1 MPENSNKQ
9 WRKPFKQSIFT
20 TQSADAM
27 SNKLLQPG
35 HPFYNTVLKNLYP
48 FILLICSF
56 GIYFTH
62 YGSPGAMFWDENYHI
77 ASAEKHVEGVMYM
90 EPHPPLGKML
100 MGLAEVVLAPNKHVD
115 KHKFTETDHIE
126 GADTPPDTKFTGYR
140 WPSVVLMAL
149 SVLFFYGI
157 LRRITQN
164 NLIAFLFSSFI
175 IFDNA
180 LVIQARAAM
189 LEGIQLFF
197 VLAALY
203 YFVRTATSDTKIK
216 LINYAILGLII
227 GLGISVKVTSAIEL
241 LLFVVL
247 FGIDQWRNLQTFNYR
262 ELIKRLALTVP
273 IGVGAVALVFLSVF
287 YIHIGMGTKV
297 IADHTYKASPEYLQ
311 AIRRGDTWSFAT
323 FTIGLHDNLKYMSEY
338 ADGVPKLDECKPDEN
353 GSFAMDWI
361 LGKKTISYRWD
372 KDTVDGKVQV
382 RYMSIVV
389 NPVIWFSVVAGIVLS
404 LGLIMSKYIYG
415 QQEKNTPLFYWIC
428 VFTSLYL
435 CYMIAILQ
443 IERVMYLYHYLLPLT
458 FGSINLALVFSYI
471 YREEILANNKHMW
484 INLGVY
490 IALVIAVFAFFAPFT
505 YGLAMTEDQ
514 FEMRNWFS
522 FWKLQVVQ

>member
-1 MPENSNKQ
+1 
-9 WRKPFKQSIFT
+9 
-20 TQSADAM
+20 M
-27 SNKLLQPG
+27 SNNLPKPVRNFYALVLQ
-35 HPFYNTVLKNLYP
+35 NIYP
-48 FILLICSF
+48 LILLICSF

-62 YGSPGAMFWDENYHI
+62 YGTPNAMFWDENYHI
-77 ASAEKHVEGVMYM
+77 ASAQKHIDGVMYM

-100 MGLAEVVLAPNKHVD
+100 MGLTEVVMGVNDNVD

-126 GADTPPDTKFTGYR
+126 GADVPANTKFTGFR

-157 LRRITQN
+157 LQRITHN
-164 NLIAFLFSSFI
+164 KLIAFLFSSFI

-197 VLAALY
+197 ILGAIY
-203 YFVRTATSDTKIK
+203 YFVRIVTSEPKITLK
-216 LINYAILGLII
+216 HYAILGLLI
-227 GLGISVKVTSAIEL
+227 GLVISVKVNGFIL
-241 LLFVVL
+241 FLLFVML
-247 FGIDQWRNLQTFNYR
+247 FGVDQWRNIQTLNYR
-262 ELIKRLALTVP
+262 ELIKRLLLTVP
-273 IGVGAVALVFLSVF
+273 TGVGAVALIFLSVF

-297 IADHTYKASPEYLQ
+297 IAEHTYKASPEFLQ
-311 AIRRGDTWSFAT
+311 AIRRGDTWSPST
-323 FTIGLHDNLKYMSEY
+323 FIIGLKDNLKYMSEY

-353 GSFAMDWI
+353 GSFAMDWL

-372 KDTVDGKVQV
+372 KDTINGKVQV
-382 RYMSIVV
+382 KYMSIVA

-404 LGLIMSKYIYG
+404 LGLIMSKFIYG

-428 VFTSLYL
+428 AFTSLYL
-435 CYMIAILQ
+435 CYMLAILQ
-443 IERVMYLYHYLLPLT
+443 IERVMYLYHYLVPLV
-458 FGSINLALVFSYI
+458 FGAINLALMFSYI
-471 YREEILANNKHMW
+471 YRDDILANNRHMW
-484 INLGVY
+484 INLSLYVV
-490 IALVIAVFAFFAPFT
+490 LVIAVFAFFAPFT
-505 YGLAMTEDQ
+505 YGIGLTEDQ